1 MQEAVDLL
9 PEGSAGRE
17 RVEETRDYFRFIQE
31 DAIGLDAGGANG
43 AKRTGDDA

>member
-17 RVEETRDYFRFIQE
+17 RVEETRAYFRFIQE
-31 DAIGLDAGGANG
+31 DAMELDRRWREWRQAH
-43 AKRTGDDA
+43 R